1 MEEFTT
7 LAPGTM
13 VWIRRNAANAQDR
26 RHLGRI
32 VTICRPIGNPAEPGY
47 TVEVQAERP
56 HLNFLDIVAR
66 FIITIAQEQEEL
78 Y

>member
-1 MEEFTT
+1 MPPT
-7 LAPGTM
+7 L
-13 VWIRRNAANAQDR
+13 
-26 RHLGRI
+26 RI
-32 VTICRPIGNPAEPGY
+32 DDTSAGSSPICRPIGNPAEPGY

-56 HLNFLDIVAR
+56 HLNFLDIVPAR